1 MELSHKRQLTV
12 AAGVNFCESSS
23 LVKKMSLL
31 LGNLSSIEV
40 VGAGEE
46 VGQVIRSRV
55 KAKKEDD
62 EVGG

>member
-1 MELSHKRQLTV
+1 
-12 AAGVNFCESSS
+12 
-23 LVKKMSLL
+23 MSLL
-31 LGNLSSIEV
+31 LGDLSSIEV

>member
-1 MELSHKRQLTV
+1 
-12 AAGVNFCESSS
+12 
-23 LVKKMSLL
+23 MSVL
-31 LGNLSSIEV
+31 LGDLCSIEV

-46 VGQVIRSRV
+46 VGQVIRSTV